1 MKTTRVLA
9 CAAGALLAV
18 GLAAAPAQAA
28 KALEGSMFLQAKSV
42 IGFPVQASDTSAPST
57 GGWTD
62 TPIDLSVSARATA
75 TFGDN
80 TVVTHATES
89 ATWLSADR
97 GSVTVTDFGHEFDVS
112 DGSISQIE
120 TLLAGDAGGH
130 QDWSYAFQAT
140 GDSVFNL
147 DFDVLGHGD
156 DLFGLGQWQL
166 EFVGDGLE
174 FFTLSDGFASG
185 TLDNRHTGS
194 FSHALRDGVN
204 YRVSLINL
212 NSLGSFTPNHQSAA
226 MDATFDW
233 SISPVAGVPEPATW
247 ALSIMGFGLAGAAL
261 RRRHSVPA

>member
-1 MKTTRVLA
+1 MHTTRVLTA
-9 CAAGALLAV
+9 AAGALLAV

-57 GGWTD
+57 DSWSDVPT
-62 TPIDLSVSARATA
+62 DLSVSARATA
-75 TFGDN
+75 RFGDN
-80 TVVTHATES
+80 TVVTHGSES
-89 ATWLSADR
+89 AVWQSPDR

-120 TLLAGDAGGH
+120 TQLAGDAGGR
-130 QDWSYAFQAT
+130 QDWSYGFQAT
-140 GDSVFNL
+140 EDSVFNL
-147 DFDVLGHGD
+147 DFDVLGSGD

-166 EFVGDGLE
+166 EFIGDGLE

-194 FSHALRDGVN
+194 FSHLLRNGVN

-226 MDATFDW
+226 MDATFNW
-233 SISPVAGVPEPATW
+233 SISPVAGVPEPSTW
-247 ALSIMGFGLAGAAL
+247 ALSILGFGLAGAAL
-261 RRRHSVPA
+261 RRRNRALA